1 MLSCFALLALLALL
15 AFCWRKKYRVLLV
28 QKYLPEKASHRG
40 RGRVRV
46 GGPQFTCFTGTNVQV
61 LTQKALLTGGLEES
75 TEGPGLGAFNRLVA
89 ETRGWL
95 GGGGDDDE
103 DGQVLLY

>member
-1 MLSCFALLALLALL
+1 MPWRVGGAQLRALLALL
-15 AFCWRKKYRVLLV
+15 
-28 QKYLPEKASHRG
+28 QK
-40 RGRVRV
+40 
-46 GGPQFTCFTGTNVQV
+46 

-103 DGQVLLY
+103 DEPVLLY